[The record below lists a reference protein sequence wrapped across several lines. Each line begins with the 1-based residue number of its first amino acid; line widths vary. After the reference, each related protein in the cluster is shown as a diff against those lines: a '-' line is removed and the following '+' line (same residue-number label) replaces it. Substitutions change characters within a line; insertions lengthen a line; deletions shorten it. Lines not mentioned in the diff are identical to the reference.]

1 MGITGHFAI
10 KKLPANAPVGME
22 AVEVIAPLGPL
33 ITLKTLGAVVAKDK
47 IERLIQTGDNKFV
60 VREGEIAT

>member
-1 MGITGHFAI
+1 
-10 KKLPANAPVGME
+10 
-22 AVEVIAPLGPL
+22 VEVIAPLGPL